1 MINKSQIQILIQL
14 LKLGFSKYKILY
26 FLFVI
31 SLISILLE
39 TIAMSF
45 LSSVSGRPFI
55 IFNGYFRTLNA
66 NLIFIIILFFF
77 VLRFISMYYIESKY
91 IYIARL
97 LQHYLSALTL
107 GKIFSEKL
115 KIIEKREVGYYI
127 SMAGDEASKCSEIL
141 NSFLRVLNSVIIGI
155 LYFVMILYYDFN
167 FLYVLLIFFLIN
179 GLVVN
184 WVMKKIFRLGN
195 ESVNLGRSAS
205 SIFLDALN
213 SLRTIKSF
221 GMGEFIHTNYSF
233 YMEKYQMTNFRITS
247 LSLFNKLFPLIS
259 LFLLF
264 DIYVLYDYMVIHKLN
279 ITYLLTIFFMLMR
292 LLTIVGELLQTSST
306 IVSNLKLTG
315 DIISFSSEKKELRKG
330 LAIQEV
336 STLQVS
342 NITFGHNPEKTIFN
356 KLNLTFEKGKS
367 YIIIGKTGSGKSTL
381 LDLIM
386 DFNTAQDGE
395 ILVNGMLATLIDEK
409 VLTDKILYVGQESM
423 VFNNTIKYNIEI
435 DKKYDENILDK
446 YLTIVDLKNTV
457 NSFDDKLEHLL
468 NYRGTNISG
477 GQKQRL
483 NLVRA
488 LLREPDVLILDE
500 SVNALDSDTR
510 IKVVRNIL
518 TEYKN
523 KIVIIVAH
531 DKDIL
536 NLVDEVIDLDTI
548 QVK

>member
-1 MINKSQIQILIQL
+1 
-14 LKLGFSKYKILY
+14 
-26 FLFVI
+26 
-31 SLISILLE
+31 
-39 TIAMSF
+39 
-45 LSSVSGRPFI
+45 
-55 IFNGYFRTLNA
+55 
-66 NLIFIIILFFF
+66 
-77 VLRFISMYYIESKY
+77 MYYIESKY